1 MRGRRWKENR
11 DEGGVPGAP
20 GEVIVAQLTFAI
32 TSIFYAAVLVLGYY
46 KDLGEEFNK
55 TE

>member
-1 MRGRRWKENR
+1 MPAE
-11 DEGGVPGAP
+11 P
-20 GEVIVAQLTFAI
+20 GEVIVAQLIFAI